1 MRSLDHYPNERMP
14 VVPATAGRHVTPT
27 PWTTRQMIVGAL
39 ATLIPWIAFNLTVN
53 AMFGSTKTSSAPTPP
68 ALDIA
73 AGVAVFIFAA
83 LLEAIFLIAPLAII
97 NSRRLPR
104 ARFRERLR
112 WLGFRATP
120 LAPALL
126 TIIVATAIGL
136 GGSLLYSQAISYFHW
151 PIQTNSDTLLLEGKA
166 APFTTVGLLA
176 SAAIVAPFC
185 EEIFFRGLV
194 FVGLLKRMPL
204 WSAALI
210 SAIVFG
216 IAHVDLGSLAPL
228 IIIGLALAWVRWR
241 TDSIWPGIFVH
252 AINNTVAA
260 LVLLPLLFK

>member
-1 MRSLDHYPNERMP
+1 MRSLDQYPNERIP
-14 VVPATAGRHVTPT
+14 VVPATAGRQVTPT
-27 PWTTRQMIVGAL
+27 PWTTRQMVVGAL
-39 ATLIPWIAFNLTVN
+39 ATLVPWIAFNLTVN
-53 AMFGSTKTSSAPTPP
+53 SLFGPSTTSSVPVAP

-83 LLEAIFLIAPLAII
+83 LLEAIFLIAPLVII
-97 NSRRLPR
+97 NSRRLPH
-104 ARFRERLR
+104 APFRERMR

-120 LAPALL
+120 LVPALL
-126 TIIVATAIGL
+126 VIVIATAIGL
-136 GGSLLYSQAISYFHW
+136 GGSLLYSQAITIFHW
-151 PIQTNSDTLLLEGKA
+151 HIQTNSDTLLQEGKA

-176 SAAIVAPFC
+176 SAALVAPFC

-204 WSAALI
+204 WPAALI

-241 TDSIWPGIFVH
+241 TDSIWPGIIVH

-260 LVLLPLLFK
+260 IVLLPLLFK